1 VSTLRIEYQRE
12 QGKHQFPVGREPF
25 PLPTQTGTY
34 HTCFTANL
42 HLVPTETN
50 GSIGLLAWAGELQ
63 FSAVTFLG
71 YLLYRLMTL
80 GLLGIGACPSS
91 SVVLSLERRKRCGLI
106 SSLVWNEQVG
116 CHVACERL
124 GRMSSYQSRDSCRP
138 DGSRSA
144 KRMLRGAARR
154 LHPFGIFCVSR
165 RMISRSSGS

>member
-1 VSTLRIEYQRE
+1 MVGPMAVARSVRPLFTAVAFRMLRLLF
-12 QGKHQFPVGREPF
+12 GLLSKAP
-25 PLPTQTGTY
+25 
-34 HTCFTANL
+34 ANL

-63 FSAVTFLG
+63 FLAVTFLG

-80 GLLGIGACPSS
+80 SLLGIGACPSS
-91 SVVLSLERRKRCGLI
+91 SVVLSLERRNRGGLV
-106 SSLVWNEQVG
+106 SPLVRNEQVG

-124 GRMSSYQSRDSCRP
+124 GRMSYYQSRDSYRP

-154 LHPFGIFCVSR
+154 LRPFGIFCVSR